1 MVDTKT
7 RKHKRRRKYVKKEQK
22 LKQDYIR
29 QFDDLDNELIATLI
43 RSYSK
48 ILGINKPVSL
58 VDKEQMASLFY
69 FHMNKKER
77 EKNVKELDYIFG
89 STYPD
94 DRVVYLNPRLC
105 KRNYQSLVD
114 TLIHELL
121 HIKHPEK
128 TEEQILELE
137 RQYSGRFDYNIKK
150 TDDLKKEGLT
160 QNCKVIRF

>member
-1 MVDTKT
+1 MANAKT
-7 RKHKRRRKYVKKEQK
+7 RKHKRQK
-22 LKQDYIR
+22 NKQDYIR
-29 QFDDLDNELIATLI
+29 QFDDLDLELIHTLI

-48 ILGINKPVSL
+48 ILKINKPVSL

-69 FHMNKKER
+69 FHMNKVER

-121 HIKHPEK
+121 HIKYPEK

-137 RQYSGRFDYNIKK
+137 RQYSGRYDYNIKNNA
-150 TDDLKKEGLT
+150 DLKSMGLT
-160 QNCKVIRF
+160 QNCKVIKF